1 MKWLFGKKKEVK
13 SDKDENHS
21 KTYPQIWLE
30 QRRKERR
37 EDDEERKKKERQ
49 YLRQAHLT
57 LISVL
62 ISGIAIGISICTMLI
77 RCGVLG
83 GD

>member
-13 SDKDENHS
+13 SDKDENRS

-30 QRRKERR
+30 QRRKERI
-37 EDDEERKKKERQ
+37 EEEKNLKRQEKK
-49 YLRQAHLT
+49 YLRQSLMV

-62 ISGIAIGISICTMLI
+62 ISGISIGISICTMLI
-77 RCGVLG
+77 RCRGLG